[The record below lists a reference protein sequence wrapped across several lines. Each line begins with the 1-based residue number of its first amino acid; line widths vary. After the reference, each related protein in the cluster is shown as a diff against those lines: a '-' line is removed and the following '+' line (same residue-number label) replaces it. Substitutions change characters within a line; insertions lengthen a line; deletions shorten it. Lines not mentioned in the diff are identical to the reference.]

1 MLTSTEIKTK
11 IAGINTRTQNLR
23 ADIQSVSIQIVLHA
37 YIHGDVTL
45 ADKLMTAIR
54 ALDRTAWAR
63 WMAHNGPFVLE
74 KETGLFK
81 LNKAKRK
88 LFASNTEDEIM
99 NELAL
104 VGNWWGSTP
113 SAKSV
118 ARALDVASRI
128 LSVANS
134 VNKAREEGTDIKVDR
149 DAIKS
154 ALMNLNLA
162 LTALDRDAA
171 SKAKAEAP
179 NQFRRLSFAA

>member
-11 IAGINTRTQNLR
+11 IASINTRTSNLK
-23 ADIQSVSIQIVLHA
+23 ADIQAVSMQIVLHA

-45 ADKLMTAIR
+45 ADRLMTAIK
-54 ALDRTAWAR
+54 AMDRTAWAR
-63 WMAHNGPFVLE
+63 WLTKNGPFILD
-74 KETGLFK
+74 KETGEFK

-88 LFASNTEDEIM
+88 MHSSNTEEEIVREL
-99 NELAL
+99 ELA
-104 VGNWWGSTP
+104 GNWWDSTP

-118 ARALDVASRI
+118 ARALDVAGRI

-134 VNKAREEGTDIKVDR
+134 VNKARDEGTDIKVDR

-162 LTALDRDAA
+162 LVAIDRDTAN
-171 SKAKAEAP
+171 KAKAEAP